1 MTRVPP
7 QRLPTSR
14 PAAAPARAPQ
24 PKKPKGAAD
33 KKAELEKPQKLKG
46 GGQAEEGGGE
56 AAQLSEQ
63 PGGGGGGPEAGKE
76 REGQEAAKHETLWAP
91 DSHAE
96 ASEKKDARETAH
108 AERERKEEAR
118 VGLKAPLPRGKDDGK
133 GKPGG
138 ANAPKRQ
145 SDGFERTGSGAAPKG
160 HLGQTTGTQPALN
173 AQPIQSK
180 SPVNAVA
187 QTRPALAPPPTNRP
201 PDAFQLLHQ
210 AQEKGV
216 YFKEDGLGGGQER
229 EDPELAAAVEEAIR
243 LLFGV
248 RGILRVAPGKNME
261 NEPVVVVVAT
271 QGFGEAAL
279 KQVPPAVHRFP
290 TLLAIPFDLL
300 PLKKER

>member
-24 PKKPKGAAD
+24 PKKPKGASD
-33 KKAELEKPQKLKG
+33 KKAELEKPQRPKG

-56 AAQLSEQ
+56 TAQLSEQ
-63 PGGGGGGPEAGKE
+63 PGGGGGPEAGKE
-76 REGQEAAKHETLWAP
+76 RESQDAAKHETLWAP

-96 ASEKKDARETAH
+96 ASEKKEARESAH
-108 AERERKEEAR
+108 AERERKEEA
-118 VGLKAPLPRGKDDGK
+118 KAGVKPAPPKGKEDGK
-133 GKPGG
+133 AKSGG
-138 ANAPKRQ
+138 PNAPKRQ
-145 SDGFERTGSGAAPKG
+145 SDGFERTGAAATGKG

-187 QTRPALAPPPTNRP
+187 QTRPALAPPPSNRP

-248 RGILRVAPGKNME
+248 RGILRVGPGKNME
-261 NEPVVVVVAT
+261 DEPVVVVVAT